1 MSRPAQEET
10 YPVHPSGRTERE
22 EPMDNGLQDRQER
35 QGQERQGSQEPQ
47 ELQERRERQ
56 EQPERRE
63 RQERPER
70 QERQERAPE
79 IGQWA
84 ALRRLASAYPVAAL
98 FAVWYSIGFLLLV
111 FAEVP
116 KPLEFSNGVFLVLYA
131 LCLCELAAIGIGAVR
146 KHQEEVLSRPVG
158 WSRLALSAAGIA
170 AGTFA
175 VEYAGVH
182 TGFPFGSYRY
192 ENTLGSLL
200 GGVPWTMG
208 LAWVGVVLN
217 GALLSGSRGRLA
229 RALETGAWVVLLDL
243 VLDPVAEARGF
254 WHWQDGGAY
263 YGIPAANFAGWFVVG
278 ALLSLLLPS
287 GKVLA
292 SARLA
297 ALRVMQGMLLLFGLL
312 AAKAEMLPVF
322 LLSLLFMAAAEGRVR
337 FDSGR

>member
-1 MSRPAQEET
+1 
-10 YPVHPSGRTERE
+10 
-22 EPMDNGLQDRQER
+22 MDSGLQN
-35 QGQERQGSQEPQ
+35 
-47 ELQERRERQ
+47 LQERPGSQ
-56 EQPERRE
+56 
-63 RQERPER
+63 ER
-70 QERQERAPE
+70 QERQKRQAREEGQGRASGK
-79 IGQWA
+79 GQRA
-84 ALRRLASAYPVAAL
+84 ALRRLASAYPVTAL
-98 FAVWYSIGFLLLV
+98 FAVWYSVGFLLMV
-111 FAEVP
+111 FSEVP

-131 LCLCELAAIGIGAVR
+131 LCLCELAATGIGAVP
-146 KHQEEVLSRPVG
+146 KHRDEALSRPVG

-208 LAWVGVVLN
+208 LAWVGVILN
-217 GALLSGSRGRLA
+217 GALLSGSRGRLV
-229 RALETGAWVVLLDL
+229 RALETGTWVVLLDL

-287 GKVLA
+287 GNVLA
-292 SARLA
+292 SARFA

-312 AAKAEMLPVF
+312 AAKAGMMPVF
-322 LLSLLFMAAAEGRVR
+322 LLSLLVMAAAEGRVR